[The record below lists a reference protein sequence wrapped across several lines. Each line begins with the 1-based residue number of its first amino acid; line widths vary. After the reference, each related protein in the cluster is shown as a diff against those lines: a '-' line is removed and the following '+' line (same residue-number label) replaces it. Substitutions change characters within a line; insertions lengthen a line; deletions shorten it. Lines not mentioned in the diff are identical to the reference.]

1 MTLSYQ
7 NCTLFKSLC
16 VQLDTYSLA
25 ALRGELIKLLKYC
38 PRRVNNTLHYR
49 RRILKIWDTKSSVT
63 PLLFQVGFSEVFIF
77 SATAIQTFGNLTTSV
92 REL

>member
-7 NCTLFKSLC
+7 NCMLFKSLC
-16 VQLDTYSLA
+16 VQLDTCSLA

-38 PRRVNNTLHYR
+38 PRVNNTLHYR